1 MENIEL
7 KRENHNMKLRLAEL
21 EHLLDSMTIKL
32 PEHSQPV
39 RVPMHNRFNILSD
52 DTNSKEN
59 LCTEDNRESKQ
70 NTENKEPND
79 IHFIM
84 DSHGNGINSSKMYRN
99 QKIHMTILGSDE
111 KNIKGA
117 EHLCASHKL
126 PKHLIIEL

>member
-1 MENIEL
+1 MGATNAAGIDNLCRVISFLVVSKPHTQWEDSANSTNLNLIQENIEL

-59 LCTEDNRESKQ
+59 LCTEDNRESK
-70 NTENKEPND
+70 
-79 IHFIM
+79 
-84 DSHGNGINSSKMYRN
+84 
-99 QKIHMTILGSDE
+99 
-111 KNIKGA
+111 
-117 EHLCASHKL
+117 
-126 PKHLIIEL
+126 